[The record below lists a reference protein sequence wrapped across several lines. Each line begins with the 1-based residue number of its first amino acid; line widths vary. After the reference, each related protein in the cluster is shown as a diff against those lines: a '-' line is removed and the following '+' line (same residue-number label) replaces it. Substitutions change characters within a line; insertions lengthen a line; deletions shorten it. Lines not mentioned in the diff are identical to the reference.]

1 MTTNLFVLTT
11 TNVLVDNGR
20 MITRRR
26 PTDGELEILQ
36 ALWDRGPSTVRE
48 VAQALGRMN
57 AYTTVL
63 KLLQIMTEK
72 RLVQRRE
79 SGRLHI
85 YTAASSRDQT
95 QRHLVRDLLRRAFDG
110 SAAQLV
116 MQALSTGKASAEELA
131 DIRKLLDQHRGG
143 R

>member
-1 MTTNLFVLTT
+1 M
-11 TNVLVDNGR
+11 NV
-20 MITRRR
+20 RRK

-36 ALWDRGPSTVRE
+36 VLWDRGPSTVRD
-48 VAQALGRMN
+48 VAEALGRTN

-63 KLLQIMTEK
+63 KLLQIMTGK

-131 DIRKLLDQHRGG
+131 DIRSFSINIAEVADGAMD
-143 R
+143 